1 MSVRAFRNFRGFPSL
16 CCTPCTSPSRYSST
30 SEIFQLFSHKTR
42 NRFQVLDTTAMTF
55 YGCQG
60 ICCWGNRQRF
70 VNNQP
75 VLAPPPGT
83 SFHPIHALH
92 GRLNDSPDF
101 AQAHLTLQ
109 DTPAAAMHRYTAGT
123 PCPAPSNASYPSSG
137 YYDYGH
143 AQSNYPPSYMED
155 GTTANIEFTTEI
167 QPRTRTVKPR
177 RPARPGSDAAPR
189 GRP

>member
-92 GRLNDSPDF
+92 GRLNDSTDF
-101 AQAHLTLQ
+101 AQARLTLQ

-137 YYDYGH
+137 YMITDMPSRITRQATWRTARQQISSSRPRYNQGH
-143 AQSNYPPSYMED
+143 AL
-155 GTTANIEFTTEI
+155 
-167 QPRTRTVKPR
+167 
-177 RPARPGSDAAPR
+177 
-189 GRP
+189 